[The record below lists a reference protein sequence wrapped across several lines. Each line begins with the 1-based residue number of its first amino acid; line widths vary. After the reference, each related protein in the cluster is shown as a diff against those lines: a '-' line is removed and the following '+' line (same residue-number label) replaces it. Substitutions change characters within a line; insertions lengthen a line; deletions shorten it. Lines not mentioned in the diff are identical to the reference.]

1 VTTTKKPAT
10 TSGIP
15 TAKGYLPVGTP
26 ASVCIDHNRA
36 CKVARLVTA
45 ALTDHY
51 DDHITDDEL
60 DLVADRAGVRR
71 PGSDDTRDAVR
82 AGLTPPFTDDDCNQD
97 VAEAV
102 RDAADRGRPFQYL
115 LPDGRHVLL
124 IALPLGEA

>member
-1 VTTTKKPAT
+1 MTTTKPAT

-15 TAKGYLPVGTP
+15 TAKGHFPVGTP

-45 ALTDHY
+45 AQNEHY
-51 DDHITDDEL
+51 DEHITDDEL
-60 DLVADRAGVRR
+60 DGVADRAAVRR

-82 AGLTPPFTDDDCNQD
+82 AGLAAPYTNEDCNQD

-102 RDAADRGRPFQYL
+102 RDAVDRGRPFQYL
-115 LPDGRHVLL
+115 DGNRRVLL
-124 IALPLGEA
+124 VALPIGEE